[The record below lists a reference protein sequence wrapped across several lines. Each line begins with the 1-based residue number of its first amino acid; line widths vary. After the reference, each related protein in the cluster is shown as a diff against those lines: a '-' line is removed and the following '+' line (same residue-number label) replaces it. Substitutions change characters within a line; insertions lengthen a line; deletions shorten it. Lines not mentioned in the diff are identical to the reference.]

1 MNDKIPFVMTS
12 MDGYLSLSLNGHC
25 NASSFLEFEK
35 QFNLKLIQP
44 VPHVAINCEHL
55 ISISKDWLRFL
66 LKVQVQLKS
75 SDKQMLLLLV
85 QPDLMKNFKKEGL
98 DAALKFSP
106 NLRDALLSFGIE
118 TKKTFN
124 TDFINPF
131 LNATLHVL
139 KVQANVLAEPQKIYL
154 KKNGDSLTGD
164 ISGLIGIVSDS
175 FNGSVVISFPEQ
187 TFLKIMSGM
196 LGETFT
202 VISRDILD
210 GAGELT
216 NMIFG
221 QAKTVLNEK
230 GYGIKIAI
238 PSVISGKNHSL
249 SAMTNGPI
257 VVIPFDSAAGK
268 FFVEI
273 CLSI

>member
-1 MNDKIPFVMTS
+1 MNDKATFEITS
-12 MDGYLSLSLNGHC
+12 LEGYLNITLRGDC
-25 NASSFLEFEK
+25 NPSSTPEFEK
-35 QFNLKLIQP
+35 QLNLKLTEP
-44 VPHVAINCEHL
+44 LPHVAINCEHL
-55 ISISKDWLRFL
+55 ELISKDWLRSL
-66 LKVQVQLKS
+66 LKVQSQIKTNG
-75 SDKQMLLLLV
+75 KQMLLILV
-85 QPDLMKNFKKEGL
+85 QPDLMKMFKREGL
-98 DAALKFSP
+98 DAALKFAP
-106 NLRDALLSFGIE
+106 NLRDAMVSFGLE

-139 KVQANVLAEPQKIYL
+139 KVQASIEAQPQKIYL
-154 KKNGDSLTGD
+154 KKNGESLTGD

-175 FNGSVVISFPEQ
+175 FNGSVVISFPEK
-187 TFLKIMSGM
+187 TFLNIMSGM

-202 VISRDILD
+202 ELSKDILD
-210 GAGELT
+210 GAGEIT

-257 VVIPFDSAAGK
+257 VVIPFESAAGK

-273 CLSI
+273 CLSN